1 MNLDDAVRTRRT
13 NKVYERTPVPRET
26 LDELFELA
34 RWAPN
39 HHLTNPWRF
48 RVVGPSSLDR
58 LKQAVGEGAG
68 KLDRA
73 PTLVCV
79 SQSMTDDPV
88 QNDEDLCA
96 VACAAYIVLLAA
108 HARGIASYW
117 RTPGVLRT
125 AEGRAA
131 LGLGDDERAVALL
144 HLGWSDREWMAPE
157 RAAVEDVVTYLARAR
172 ELRAELASAR
182 TDAERHRG
190 VERRSDP
197 RFANHEVPW
206 ISLVR
211 LGNEQALLLDVSS
224 RGALLRTEIRP
235 EHYLL
240 KRADRS
246 IRTGARLTLELAF
259 ERQIHAAGRV
269 VRCVPSTTGPRT
281 QYDVA
286 FLFDESVGLHLP
298 APAALVHATSADG
311 LRIEPLLTRDR
322 ARLDRARG
330 DTAG

>member
-157 RAAVEDVVTYLARAR
+157 RAAVEDVVTYL
-172 ELRAELASAR
+172 
-182 TDAERHRG
+182 D
-190 VERRSDP
+190 
-197 RFANHEVPW
+197 
-206 ISLVR
+206 
-211 LGNEQALLLDVSS
+211 
-224 RGALLRTEIRP
+224 
-235 EHYLL
+235 
-240 KRADRS
+240 
-246 IRTGARLTLELAF
+246 
-259 ERQIHAAGRV
+259 
-269 VRCVPSTTGPRT
+269 
-281 QYDVA
+281 
-286 FLFDESVGLHLP
+286 
-298 APAALVHATSADG
+298 
-311 LRIEPLLTRDR
+311 
-322 ARLDRARG
+322 
-330 DTAG
+330 